1 MSDIAE
7 RLRNRAHSHQA
18 GCEICEAADEIDQL
32 RFERDAARAELHQ
45 TYAEI
50 ERLKGLLHKWYV
62 WGGHEADDLSEETR
76 DALEG
81 KP

>member
-32 RFERDAARAELHQ
+32 RFERDSARAELHETHAKIEAMQ
-45 TYAEI
+45 KTIDFYASELAKDTGDR
-50 ERLKGLLHKWYV
+50 RLKGLF
-62 WGGHEADDLSEETR
+62 GG
-76 DALEG
+76 
-81 KP
+81 